1 MPQWEELSSALARK
15 YGEGLNPESTIE
27 EMEAQDAARAVMDVA
42 PSESLLLDDD
52 GGDPEQDSDNN
63 MKQEVEDLG

>member
-27 EMEAQDAARAVMDVA
+27 EMEAQDAARAV
-42 PSESLLLDDD
+42 
-52 GGDPEQDSDNN
+52 
-63 MKQEVEDLG
+63 

>member
-42 PSESLLLDDD
+42 PSESLLDD

-63 MKQEVEDLG
+63 MKQEVEEDLG

>member
-42 PSESLLLDDD
+42 PKRTPSEDD
-52 GGDPEQDSDNN
+52 GGDPEQD
-63 MKQEVEDLG
+63 